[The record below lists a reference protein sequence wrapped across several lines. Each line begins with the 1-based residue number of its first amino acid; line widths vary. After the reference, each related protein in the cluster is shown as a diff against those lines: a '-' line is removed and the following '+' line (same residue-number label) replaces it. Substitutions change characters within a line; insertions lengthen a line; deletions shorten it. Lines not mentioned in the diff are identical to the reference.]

1 MSNQS
6 DPPEHTTRP
15 VGGTEYSWCKA
26 VPGGTGI
33 TVLTLLLS
41 KSPNIPILQN
51 SLRRLQIS
59 HPILRSKLRFTAA
72 ANNFLF
78 VTPASSTTTTTDIQI
93 RQFDL
98 SSTADI
104 IKTDEIEI
112 EKFGITPHQLV
123 LEHEMNSNPWTDY
136 QGKDDDDD
144 GSTDK
149 ELFFVSLYSLSEAR
163 WLLALR
169 LHTGACDRSS
179 AVALLAELMDLIGGG
194 GVCRE
199 KEEMQQKE
207 IGLGIEEYIPR
218 GKANK
223 PFWARGKDMLGYSLN
238 ALRTSNLEFVDAAG
252 QPRCS
257 RMVRLVMSSDDTAK
271 LVAGCKSRN
280 IKLCAA
286 LAAAAMIAAR
296 SYKDLPNHLQYE
308 KYSIAT
314 LLDCRSILD
323 PVLSIHHLGFYH
335 SAITNSHDVNMEDE
349 LWELAERCYA
359 SYANAKNNNKHFSDM
374 SDLNF
379 LMVKAVD
386 NPGLTP
392 SSAQRTA
399 LVSVFEEVMIDD
411 SASNNLYSQIGVEDF
426 IGCASVHN
434 VGPSLAIFDTIRD
447 GKLDCACVY
456 PSPLHSREQMHRFVD
471 DMTRILVDGLC
482 ES

>member
-6 DPPEHTTRP
+6 DLPDSTTRP

-33 TVLTLLLS
+33 TVLSLLLS
-41 KSPNIPILQN
+41 KPPNIPLLQN
-51 SLRRLQIS
+51 ALRRLQIS
-59 HPILRSKLRFTAA
+59 HPILRSKLRFHAA
-72 ANNFLF
+72 ANNFSF
-78 VTPASSTTTTTDIQI
+78 VTPSSTNGLQI

-104 IKTDEIEI
+104 IRTVSVDEIQ
-112 EKFGITPHQLV
+112 KFSITPHQLV
-123 LEHEMNSNPWTDY
+123 LEHEINENPWTDNHPNESGDV
-136 QGKDDDDD
+136 QDDNDKD
-144 GSTDK
+144 
-149 ELFFVSLYSLSEAR
+149 LFFVSLYSLSETR
-163 WLLALR
+163 WLLAIR

-179 AVALLAELMDLIGGG
+179 AVALLAELLQLIAGNGGG
-194 GVCRE
+194 GIE
-199 KEEMQQKE
+199 KEVEMERE
-207 IGLGIEEYIPR
+207 IGLGIEEYIPS

-252 QPRCS
+252 SPRCS
-257 RMVRLVMSSDDTAK
+257 RMVRLLLSSDDTAK
-271 LVAGCKSRN
+271 LVAGCKSRK
-280 IKLCAA
+280 IKLSSA

-296 SYKDLPNHLQYE
+296 SSKDLPDHLQYE

-335 SAITNSHDVNMEDE
+335 SAITNSHDVNGEDE
-349 LWELAERCYA
+349 LWELAERCYT
-359 SYANAKNNNKHFSDM
+359 SFANAKNNNKHFSDM
-374 SDLNF
+374 SDLNY
-379 LMVKAVD
+379 LMVKAIE

-399 LVSVFEEVMIDD
+399 LVSVFEEAMIDE
-411 SASNNLYSQIGVEDF
+411 SNDLHSQIGVEDF
-426 IGCASVHN
+426 IGCASVHS
-434 VGPSLAIFDTIRD
+434 VGPSLAVFDTIRD

-456 PSPLHSREQMHRFVD
+456 PWPLHSREQMHKFVD
-471 DMTRILVDGLC
+471 DMKRILVDGC